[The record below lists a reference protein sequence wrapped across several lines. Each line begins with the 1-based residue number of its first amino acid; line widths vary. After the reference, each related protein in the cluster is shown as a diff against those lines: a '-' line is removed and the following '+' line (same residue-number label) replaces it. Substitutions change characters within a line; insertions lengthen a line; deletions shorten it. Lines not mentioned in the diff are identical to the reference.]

1 MNSVLAVW
9 LLFRFCSLDYLILDF
24 GTCSLAHFVHFI
36 PTVGDDRHN
45 TRTSVCMTTAI
56 LITIS
61 LLYLLLLSIPFTVSS
76 SGQEVFILKAKCDAR
91 WWSID
96 NVPIILSNIPHKPYL
111 SAREFVL
118 IVQSMWVS
126 WWVRGRMNVDLY
138 VNIVANNILFACVS
152 MYIMSAMKCFFL
164 LRR

>member
-1 MNSVLAVW
+1 MIVVPFLFSWLFNLRFWHLLVGSFCSFYSNSWRWPTQYTHIRVYDHSNFDNNFFALLAVAFNSFYS
-9 LLFRFCSLDYLILDF
+9 LIFR
-24 GTCSLAHFVHFI
+24 
-36 PTVGDDRHN
+36 
-45 TRTSVCMTTAI
+45 
-56 LITIS
+56 
-61 LLYLLLLSIPFTVSS
+61 
-76 SGQEVFILKAKCDAR
+76 SGGFFILKAKCDAR